1 MDHHAH
7 HSHVLISPLAR
18 GTAWRLGWA
27 LGLAV
32 LLWLGVLWALR

>member
-1 MDHHAH
+1 MAQDLNDDAAA
-7 HSHVLISPLAR
+7 SPLAR

-27 LGLAV
+27 LGLSA